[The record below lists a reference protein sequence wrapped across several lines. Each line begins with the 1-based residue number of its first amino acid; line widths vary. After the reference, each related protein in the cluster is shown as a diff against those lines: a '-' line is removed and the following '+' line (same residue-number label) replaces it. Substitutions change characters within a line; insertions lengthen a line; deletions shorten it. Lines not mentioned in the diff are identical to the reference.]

1 MMNIQYPKMDFRK
14 TGMIAV
20 VAFVWI
26 VAISCL
32 VARDAY
38 SDEPLRDKTLVAWA
52 SPANL
57 SQRGGSILTI
67 NDNSDRFDGIVLG
80 EIAEARWMAG
90 SDLFRRT
97 VRDQNE
103 YPVETVK
110 QGPLVQ
116 IAIAYRGNEI
126 SLYRDGKL
134 YETHAVP
141 EAQEFHADS
150 LVLIGPRHRSVVEYF
165 EGEVEDARIYDRA
178 LTQEQIASLRPND
191 IGPWKPWAWWSFED
205 SQASEQTGRIRFTQL
220 QGGAFVKNG
229 RLVLNGS
236 TAAMVASRSQSQIA
250 SEPSELAFH
259 LMHPGGPSLPG
270 DPNAAIYLDG
280 KYHLHYILQHP
291 FGANR
296 QNSFSFI
303 HVTSSDMLHWNW
315 EPTKL
320 QPSFT
325 GHGMFSGTGFL
336 TKEGM
341 PAAIYHGQA
350 SGRNQIAIA
359 KDRQLQEW
367 NKPFPIQVKNRDGSE
382 AQINHWD
389 PDCFLIGDTYYAISG
404 GENPPLMKS
413 QDLKSWTLVGD
424 FMAHQSR
431 DVTIGEDV
439 SCPNFF
445 KLGDKWMLL
454 CISHP
459 LGCRYYLGDWDAVRE
474 QFVPT
479 HHGRMNSRRE
489 DQPVWG
495 LFQRT
500 DFFAPESVLTPDG
513 RRVMWAWLTSVGTN
527 NNLLNKTIQSLPREL
542 HLPSDGVL
550 RIRPLKELESLRFDK
565 SQKENVVLDQPV
577 RGHGDRVPPVA
588 TPSLQSLIDIPS
600 EAAEV
605 RLVIPHE
612 EVHRKLFGLVL
623 FSDGKGGGLPIVFRP
638 ETGTVRV
645 GNAEIDFSAKDL
657 AEGEDLEIRIF
668 IDKYLIE
675 VFVGDRAALVASF
688 VANEPP
694 SRKLDGFTVG
704 APTRIRIL
712 ESWKLQSTTEGFH
725 RAQQQ
730 LNWKPQ
736 TE

>member
-1 MMNIQYPKMDFRK
+1 MMNIDRRTGYPAKSKGTAIIAIGWKIILSCFFT
-14 TGMIAV
+14 TG
-20 VAFVWI
+20 
-26 VAISCL
+26 L
-32 VARDAY
+32 LGE
-38 SDEPLRDKTLVAWA
+38 EPLRDKTLVAWA

-57 SQRGGSILTI
+57 RQRGGSILTV
-67 NDNSDRFDGIVLG
+67 NDNADRFDGIVLG

-97 VRDQNE
+97 VREQNE
-103 YPVETVK
+103 HLVETVH

-116 IAIAYRGNEI
+116 IAISYRGNEI

-134 YETHAVP
+134 YERHTITVP
-141 EAQEFHADS
+141 QEFPADS
-150 LVLIGPRHRSVVEYF
+150 LVLIGPRHRSVAEYF
-165 EGEVEDARIYDRA
+165 SGQVDDARIYDSA
-178 LTQEQIASLRPND
+178 LTQQQIASLRPNEVGT
-191 IGPWKPWAWWSFED
+191 IKPWAWWNFED
-205 SQASEQTGRIRFTQL
+205 GQAIEQTGRIPFTQL
-220 QGGAFVKNG
+220 QGGAFIKDG

-236 TAAMVASRSQSQIA
+236 SAAMVASCSQSQIA
-250 SEPSELAFH
+250 TEPSELAFH

-270 DPNAAIYLDG
+270 DPNAAFYLDG
-280 KYHLHYILQHP
+280 TYHLHYILQHP

-303 HVTSSDMLHWNW
+303 HVTSSDMLNWNW

-320 QPSFT
+320 QPAFT

-359 KDRQLQEW
+359 KDRQLKEW
-367 NKPFPIQVKNRDGSE
+367 NKPFPMEVKNRDGSE
-382 AQINHWD
+382 ARINHWD

-424 FMAHQSR
+424 FMAHQSA

-445 KLGDKWMLL
+445 KLGEKWMLL

-459 LGCRYYLGDWDAVRE
+459 LGCRYYLGDWDADRE

-479 HHGRMNSRRE
+479 HHARMNSRRE

-500 DFFAPESVLTPDG
+500 DFFAPETVLTPDG

-527 NNLLNKTIQSLPREL
+527 NKLLNKTIQSLPREL

-550 RIRPLKELESLRFDK
+550 RIRPLRELENLRFDK
-565 SQKENVVLDQPV
+565 VQREDLVLDQPI
-577 RGHGDRVPPVA
+577 RGHGDRVPPVTA
-588 TPSLQSLIDIPS
+588 PALQSLIDIPS
-600 EAAEV
+600 EASEI
-605 RLVIPHE
+605 RLVIPRE
-612 EVHRKLFGLVL
+612 DVSRKLFGLVL

-645 GNAEIDFSAKDL
+645 GNSEINFAAGDL
-657 AEGEDLEIRIF
+657 SDGEDLEIRVF
-668 IDKYLIE
+668 IDKYLVE
-675 VFVGDRAALVASF
+675 VFIGDRAASVVSF
-688 VANEPP
+688 P
-694 SRKLDGFTVG
+694 SGELSAHKIDGFSVG
-704 APTRIRIL
+704 APTRIRSL
-712 ESWKLQSTTEGFH
+712 EAWKLKSTTEGFH

-730 LNWKPQ
+730 PLWTLQ